1 MNQNPEIEKLNK
13 KAKEY
18 SKMLKGIHAEMSKVN
33 RRSGCGDQKILHF
46 SACNP

>member
-18 SKMLKGIHAEMSKVN
+18 SKMLQRHSRRNEQSN
-33 RRSGCGDQKILHF
+33 RRSGCGD
-46 SACNP
+46 